1 MKTVMAITLL
11 AVLSGCGGTGG
22 GSGAGKNE
30 LAAQACDAYAKGQLA
45 DKTYKLDHAVLAA
58 SLVADSDGSM
68 SLKGPITVEPGR
80 SSESVQT
87 LECNVRFVEGKELP
101 DVIKMQFIW

>member
-1 MKTVMAITLL
+1 MKTVVAITLL
-11 AVLSGCGGTGG
+11 VALSGCGGAGG
-22 GSGAGKNE
+22 GGASSKND

-80 SSESVQT
+80 STESVQT